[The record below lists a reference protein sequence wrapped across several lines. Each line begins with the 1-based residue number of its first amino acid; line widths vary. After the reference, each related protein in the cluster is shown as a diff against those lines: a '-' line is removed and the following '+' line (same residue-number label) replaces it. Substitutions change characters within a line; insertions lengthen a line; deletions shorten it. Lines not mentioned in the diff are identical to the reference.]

1 MLGFM
6 ALEIEIKFP
15 DADLLA
21 VRQRLGEQ
29 GADNLGCRFESNC
42 VLDTPDRVLRAS
54 GILLRLRQDGRTV
67 LTLKRPP
74 AAMGVADPGRFKV
87 WEETETLVDD
97 FEAMRAILSG
107 LGFVQSLAYE
117 KLREIWRLEGCAVC
131 LDRLPFCD
139 CVEIEGTEAGIEA
152 CAARLE
158 LDMRQGSAANYH
170 QLHAAYRAARGLTPR
185 ESFIFPPGERP
196 RMPWECG
203 EAAS

>member
-1 MLGFM
+1 M

-29 GADNLGCRFESNC
+29 GAENLGCRFERNC
-42 VLDTPDRVLRAS
+42 VLDTPDRALRAS
-54 GILLRLRQDGRTV
+54 GILLRLRRDGRTV
-67 LTLKRPP
+67 LTLKRPL
-74 AAMGVADPGRFKV
+74 AERGVADPGRFKV
-87 WEETETLVDD
+87 WEETETLVAD

-117 KLREIWRLEGCAVC
+117 KLRETWRFEGCAVC
-131 LDRLPFCD
+131 LDRLPFRD
-139 CVEIEGTEAGIEA
+139 CVEIEGSEPRIEA

-170 QLHAAYRAARGLTPR
+170 QLHAAYRAARGLPPE
-185 ESFIFPPGERP
+185 ESFVFPPGEQP
-196 RMPWECG
+196 LMPWERG
-203 EAAS
+203 ERHPEE